1 MEGRGSPTPL
11 NHYRWLCRRG
21 RALRNTPTD
30 GSRAWVHRGR
40 VRVHAHTRTLPT
52 RACPCVSL
60 PSSGLAAECP
70 ESVLLGQGC
79 PGSRSLRF
87 PTRAGEG
94 GAKGEHCCPPTPAG
108 AVLPRSGTLMGAATT
123 EPCFLLTF
131 PLLPHTHTPP
141 PPPPPPWCFWASR
154 AHPPAERILWQEGEG
169 SGPPLGDLP
178 LERTLAKLP

>member
-141 PPPPPPWCFWASR
+141 PAS
-154 AHPPAERILWQEGEG
+154 PAPLVFLGLPCSSTSRENSLARGGGFGTPSGGLAFGENAG
-169 SGPPLGDLP
+169 
-178 LERTLAKLP
+178 